1 MLCKMLEAAEKQG
14 IKNPIM
20 VAAFIKKGNIPGNI
34 AQSIPGS
41 VVDYDKWN
49 LLAANTIYFEEIP
62 RVYMIDGDKYDA

>member
-20 VAAFIKKGNIPGNI
+20 VAAFKGNIPGNI
-34 AQSIPGS
+34 APSIPGS
-41 VVDYDKWN
+41 VCRVDYDKWN